1 MEYAINAPKLE
12 FNNALNSVRKN
23 HPYAEEIIRMDRN
36 DEVNELIH
44 QIDSLNGPQLEEYAN
59 SLSNSNQELVFHA
72 LMKDITQTQKNKLF
86 TIISIRMKKRFY
98 NYNWILLQ
106 EHYNNA
112 NLIESLALIAEYIK
126 EKIPTKYKLSLVSKL
141 SVKDGNLVAQTLD
154 VLQSEENT
162 LSDFFIR
169 YNIKNESSFARA
181 LVEEFF
187 LHCDKE
193 GFQRNFVLFIKE
205 IQNHKNPPYP
215 QISHYL
221 EDMNVLDYVEEINN
235 YLLNLYNDS
244 KNTWFWDNIQDELKV
259 KLLHWNKLKDIG
271 KHMGIHSEKYLFWK
285 NYYQIIEKTKYY
297 PELRLLLFHIP
308 GHVVVDT
315 ENEKDTSYLY
325 KKAAFEAAFRNLDSF
340 NNRISWSLDKD
351 SVISTKDA
359 ILENKRSEIY
369 ELNYEGLGKLYIRDY
384 LDANM

>member
-1 MEYAINAPKLE
+1 MEYAINVPKLE

-44 QIDSLNGPQLEEYAN
+44 QIDSLNGQQLKEYAN

-169 YNIKNESSFARA
+169 YNIKNESNFARA

-187 LHCDKE
+187 L
-193 GFQRNFVLFIKE
+193 
-205 IQNHKNPPYP
+205 
-215 QISHYL
+215 
-221 EDMNVLDYVEEINN
+221 
-235 YLLNLYNDS
+235 
-244 KNTWFWDNIQDELKV
+244 
-259 KLLHWNKLKDIG
+259 
-271 KHMGIHSEKYLFWK
+271 
-285 NYYQIIEKTKYY
+285 
-297 PELRLLLFHIP
+297 
-308 GHVVVDT
+308 
-315 ENEKDTSYLY
+315 
-325 KKAAFEAAFRNLDSF
+325 
-340 NNRISWSLDKD
+340 
-351 SVISTKDA
+351 
-359 ILENKRSEIY
+359 
-369 ELNYEGLGKLYIRDY
+369 
-384 LDANM
+384 